1 MRCILTL
8 LTVVAVSPAVLAGQ
22 QPTVAVIGT
31 GNMGGSV
38 GPKLA
43 EAGYTVVY
51 GSREPTRADVRELVA
66 STGHGASAASQEEAA
81 AQAEV
86 VILAVHWE
94 VMEEV
99 LINLGDVSGKI
110 LVDISDPNRVAA
122 DGYMEVSV
130 ETSGGE
136 VIQAW
141 RPEARVVK
149 TAMPSAYQ
157 IDDPM
162 VLGTPPTVMLASDDR
177 EAKETVG
184 RMLADL
190 GLDPWDAGPHRM
202 SRAIE
207 AFRLLFW
214 VPLLQGR
221 EQGVEFVFF
230 RSSFWPCFWDVQ
242 EQFGTPSDVEDLAQ
256 LPVPAPPRPCE
267 FWSR

>member
-1 MRCILTL
+1 MRHMLISLLIL
-8 LTVVAVSPAVLAGQ
+8 AVSPTILSGQ
-22 QPTVAVIGT
+22 RPAIAVIGT
-31 GNMGGSV
+31 GGMGSSLGTR
-38 GPKLA
+38 LA

-51 GSREPTRADVRELVA
+51 GSREPARASVRELVA
-66 STGHGASAASQEEAA
+66 STGDGASAASQAEAA
-81 AQAEV
+81 ARAEV

-99 LINLGDVSGKI
+99 LNNLGDVTGKT
-110 LVDISDPNRVAA
+110 LVDVSGPNRLAE

-141 RPEARVVK
+141 RPEAQVVK
-149 TAMPSAYQ
+149 MGIPSTYLV
-157 IDDPM
+157 DDPT
-162 VLGTPPTVMLASDDR
+162 LFGEPPTVMLASDDR
-177 EAKETVG
+177 QAKETVG
-184 RMLADL
+184 RMLADI
-190 GLDPWDAGPHRM
+190 GLDPWDAGPLRM

-207 AFRLLFW
+207 AFSLLFW

-221 EQGVEFVFF
+221 EQGIEFRLI
-230 RSSFWPCFWDVQ
+230 RSSFWPCVWDVQ
-242 EQFGTPSDVEDLAQ
+242 QAFGRPPDADDLAQ